1 MFYREWGLQKM
12 DKAEKF
18 EEMIAVF
25 NSFPLNKDNFNDFY
39 VDTSRIRSVINARS
53 EIINTLKPALLIY
66 IPAVIP
72 AGPPPIIITSYIK
85 SITSS

>member
-39 VDTSRIRSVINARS
+39 VELMFSFFNKF
-53 EIINTLKPALLIY
+53 II
-66 IPAVIP
+66 
-72 AGPPPIIITSYIK
+72 
-85 SITSS
+85 

>member
-53 EIINTLKPALLIY
+53 EIINTLKYGINPYTKIL
-66 IPAVIP
+66 
-72 AGPPPIIITSYIK
+72 
-85 SITSS
+85 